1 METFV
6 GPKISRR
13 DIEDEES
20 ATTTDEDEDDEAI
33 TAAEELDCG
42 ASLGVTL
49 EDELIT
55 TLELEFSS
63 RELEERACNE
73 LDDEEAIAELDCGAS
88 LGVTLELEFSS
99 RELEERACNELD
111 DVEAIAEL
119 DCGASLGMTLE
130 DELITTLEEELTAT
144 ESAALVSSSNSANK
158 SLTCANA
165 EVDKKRKLKAITI
178 ERIGKIY
185 KKSRPKMDGFSFQ
198 SLKRN

>member
-1 METFV
+1 
-6 GPKISRR
+6 
-13 DIEDEES
+13 
-20 ATTTDEDEDDEAI
+20 
-33 TAAEELDCG
+33 
-42 ASLGVTL
+42 
-49 EDELIT
+49 
-55 TLELEFSS
+55 FSS

-73 LDDEEAIAELDCGAS
+73 LDDVETIAELDCGAS
-88 LGVTLELEFSS
+88 LVTTLELEFSS

-111 DVEAIAEL
+111 DVEAIVEL
-119 DCGASLGMTLE
+119 DCGASLVMTLE

-158 SLTCANA
+158 SLTCAKA
-165 EVDKKRKLKAITI
+165 EVDKKKKLKAITI

>member
-42 ASLGVTL
+42 ASLVVTL

-55 TLELEFSS
+55 TLELEPSS
-63 RELEERACNE
+63 RELEERVCNE
-73 LDDEEAIAELDCGAS
+73 LDDVEAIAELDCGAS

-119 DCGASLGMTLE
+119 DCGASLVMTLE

-144 ESAALVSSSNSANK
+144 VSAALVSSSNSANK
-158 SLTCANA
+158 SLTCAKA
-165 EVDKKRKLKAITI
+165 EVDKKKKLKAITI

>member
-42 ASLGVTL
+42 ASLV
-49 EDELIT
+49 T

-73 LDDEEAIAELDCGAS
+73 LDDEETIAELDCGAS

-130 DELITTLEEELTAT
+130 DELIMTLEEELTAT
-144 ESAALVSSSNSANK
+144 VSAALVSSSNSANK
-158 SLTCANA
+158 SLTCAKA
-165 EVDKKRKLKAITI
+165 EVDKRKKLKAITI